1 MFHLMIIINLLMKMK
16 YESTF
21 QIKIIRMLITIK
33 PKYIFEFFEN
43 TYDLFLQCN
52 LIFYNSILYMNFW
65 MRLWC
70 YRIYVNVSYRLF
82 YHTNYFIYKSLYY
95 PYGKYFMCAEQKKVC
110 LNNGSYPSLLI
121 FTQMGLNEKFST
133 YLNNHDGQKS
143 VLISLSNSIVFKYLS
158 CFSIIY
164 LTKLCFLRYVQ

>member
-1 MFHLMIIINLLMKMK
+1 M
-16 YESTF
+16 
-21 QIKIIRMLITIK
+21 
-33 PKYIFEFFEN
+33 IFEWDCDVTEFMSMCLIDYS
-43 TYDLFLQCN
+43 TIQITLFTKAST
-52 LIFYNSILYMNFW
+52 IHMGSILCVQN
-65 MRLWC
+65 R
-70 YRIYVNVSYRLF
+70 
-82 YHTNYFIYKSLYY
+82 
-95 PYGKYFMCAEQKKVC
+95 KKVC

-164 LTKLCFLRYVQ
+164 IIKLCSLLCVLFHLYSLVSISCSWESNMDICFFIRNIFTQILQ